1 MSGRIGVRIALAGLL
16 GLCAIALGACG
27 FTPLYATPGVSPA
40 LSHIEVVAPHGRTAF
55 LLSKSL
61 DDAFAKDRESPPLY
75 KMTIQV
81 TERTFP
87 RGLTLNNV
95 AERYETHVRV
105 SYDLIELATG
115 KTIKSDVEP
124 VEVTY
129 GSTNQPYAGVA
140 AQENAEERAADEAA
154 QRIRIDLGV
163 FFANRAKS

>member
-1 MSGRIGVRIALAGLL
+1 MALA
-16 GLCAIALGACG
+16 AIMLGACG

-40 LSHIEVVAPHGRTAF
+40 LSRIEVVAPHGRTAF

-61 DDAFAKDRESPPLY
+61 DDAFAKDRDAPPLY

-81 TERTFP
+81 TERTYP

-95 AERYETHVRV
+95 AERYESHIRV
-105 SYDLIELATG
+105 AYDLIELSTG
-115 KTIKSDVEP
+115 KTIKSSVEP

-129 GSTNQPYAGVA
+129 GSTNQPYAGIE
-140 AQENAEERAADEAA
+140 AQQNAEERAADEAA

-163 FFANRAKS
+163 FFANRAQP